1 MKQTLLI
8 FLCLLCSLPAWADVN
23 VFACEPEWASLL
35 HELGGDKLAIHTAT
49 NAFQDPHHI
58 QARPGLIAKM
68 RRAQLVVCT
77 GAELEIGWLPVLLRR
92 AANPRVQPGTP
103 GYFEAAKYIT
113 LLDKPLRL
121 DRANGDVHA
130 AGDPHIQTDPH
141 NITKVA
147 IALQARLEQIDPEDA
162 DYYRQR
168 GAAFLQRWQTA
179 LKGWQIKA
187 GQLAGMQVV
196 TQHKSWRYLFKWL
209 HIDVVARLEPKPGVP
224 PSTAHLAEVLKLLK
238 HRPARA
244 IVRAVYQPVKATQWL
259 QQRSGLPIVV
269 LPFTVGG
276 NKQATDLFGLFDSTL
291 QILESIPRG

>member
-1 MKQTLLI
+1 MKRTLLTL
-8 FLCLLCSLPAWADVN
+8 LCLLFSLPALADLN

-35 HELGGDKLAIHTAT
+35 NELGKDKLTIHTAV
-49 NAFQDPHHI
+49 NALQDPHHI

-77 GAELEIGWLPVLLRR
+77 GAQLEIGWLPVLLRR
-92 AANPRVQPGTP
+92 GANPRVQPGQP
-103 GYFEAAKYIT
+103 GYFEAANYVT
-113 LLDKPLRL
+113 LLDKPQHL

-141 NITKVA
+141 NITRVA
-147 IALQARLEQIDPEDA
+147 NALQKRLVQLDPDNT

-168 GAAFLQRWQTA
+168 GANFLQRWQAA
-179 LKGWQIKA
+179 LRGWQIRA
-187 GQLAGMQVV
+187 GQLQGLSVV

-209 HIDVVARLEPKPGVP
+209 QIDVVARLEPKPGIP
-224 PSTAHLAEVLKLLK
+224 PSTAHLTQVLKLLK

-244 IVRAVYQPVKATQWL
+244 IVRASYQPAKATQWL
-259 QQRSGLPIVV
+259 QQRSGLPVVV

-276 NKQATDLFGLFDSTL
+276 SEQATDLFSLYDSTL
-291 QILESIPRG
+291 QALESIAHG